1 MSSTEPLVIIDGV
14 PAGLG
19 DFYALSSTDVESV
32 SVLKDASSAAIYY
45 KTGAII
51 LQAEFLNLTRTGCFE
66 YSSNVIL

>member
-32 SVLKDASSAAIYY
+32 SVLK
-45 KTGAII
+45 
-51 LQAEFLNLTRTGCFE
+51 ECFFCSYLWIE
-66 YSSNVIL
+66 SIQWRFIGNDKEG